1 MRIEN
6 NEHQYQ
12 TTPHSVY
19 ACEYH
24 VIWCTK
30 YRRGVLSPEI
40 QERLKELIY
49 EAQGEY
55 GYVVRAVET
64 MPDHVPMLVSIPP
77 TESVNTIVGRIKG
90 YTSRPLRS
98 EFAFLTSRLPAL
110 WTR

>member
-6 NEHQYQ
+6 NEHEYQ

-30 YRRGVLSPEI
+30 YRRGVLSPEV
-40 QERLKELIY
+40 QDRLKELIY

-55 GYVVRAVET
+55 GYIVRAVET
-64 MPDHVPMLVSIPP
+64 MPDHVLMLVSIPP
-77 TESVNTIVGRIKG
+77 TESVSYHCGQNLKG
-90 YTSRPLRS
+90 TPHGFCDQS
-98 EFAFLTSRLPAL
+98 LPF
-110 WTR
+110 